1 LRRTGERK
9 HAFVET
15 SRAKF
20 FDNEA
25 GKKVAGAGGGAA
37 GAPASVFLN
46 PAESERTKNAEEYL
60 LPKSR
65 KESRGI
71 SVTIKLFPTAS
82 PTLFLLMGTPLG
94 AVWKHN

>member
-1 LRRTGERK
+1 MRRTGERK

-25 GKKVAGAGGGAA
+25 GKKVAGAGGG
-37 GAPASVFLN
+37 GSGFLN